1 MPLSYVGGDAMN
13 EVHGVIAM
21 VIGAAVAFVVSWI
34 WGLTPAEREG
44 AEPGSAEIPAKAE
57 A

>member
-21 VIGAAVAFVVSWI
+21 VIGAGVAFVVSWI

-44 AEPGSAEIPAKAE
+44 AEPGSTEIPAKAE